1 MNEIISVMFHLEWIQ
16 RGKPTQSYKH
26 VKKLIYGELKKK
38 NGNTW
43 WASGTG
49 RTWGERKRTKTG
61 DKRTHSNVRLM
72 GAGSWTFGKGAG
84 RWWGEIQVSRWS
96 TSVKV
101 RSEESVPN
109 AVLQGANRVNRR
121 AILVGVAAEGWREDE
136 DYSSVVM
143 SPLPQSWSTAGTPL
157 FITSLTM
164 PNTTSWTPRELRP
177 HPLTHLKKTG
187 KANPTHLGSLQYQQ

>member
-61 DKRTHSNVRLM
+61 DKCTHSNVRLM

-96 TSVKV
+96 T
-101 RSEESVPN
+101 
-109 AVLQGANRVNRR
+109 RR

-136 DYSSVVM
+136 DYSWRFPEWAHYHRAEAQLAHRCS
-143 SPLPQSWSTAGTPL
+143 SPAWRCQTPQA
-157 FITSLTM
+157 
-164 PNTTSWTPRELRP
+164 E
-177 HPLTHLKKTG
+177 HPENCGHTHS
-187 KANPTHLGSLQYQQ
+187 PT

>member
-26 VKKLIYGELKKK
+26 VKKLIYDELKKK
-38 NGNTW
+38 NGNIW

-109 AVLQGANRVNRR
+109 AVLQGANGVNRR

-136 DYSSVVM
+136 DYSWRFPEWAHYHRAEAQLAHRCS
-143 SPLPQSWSTAGTPL
+143 SPAWRCQTPQA
-157 FITSLTM
+157 
-164 PNTTSWTPRELRP
+164 E
-177 HPLTHLKKTG
+177 HPENCGHTHS
-187 KANPTHLGSLQYQQ
+187 PT